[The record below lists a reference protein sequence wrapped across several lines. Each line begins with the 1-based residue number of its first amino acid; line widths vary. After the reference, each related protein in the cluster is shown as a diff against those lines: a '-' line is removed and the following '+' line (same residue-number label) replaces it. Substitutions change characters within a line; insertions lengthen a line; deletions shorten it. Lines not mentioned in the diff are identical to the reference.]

1 MSNQSIT
8 RQVIV
13 LLTLAFVLLAGVFAA
28 QSNKK
33 PAKPAPPKVD
43 CSAVTDADIV
53 KAIQDKIKA
62 NPKFKKQLKLIN
74 VSSTD
79 KAVILD
85 GRVIDKAA
93 IATIGKYANSAK
105 CVLSVKNNIGLGA
118 NRPVSASCGPGQKI
132 CGEICIDEKAEC
144 NIMN

>member
-8 RQVIV
+8 KKVIV
-13 LLTLAFVLLAGVFAA
+13 LLPLAFLLLFGVLTA

-33 PAKPAPPKVD
+33 SAKPAPPKVD

-62 NPKFKKQLKLIN
+62 NPKFKKQLNLIN
-74 VSSTD
+74 VSSRD
-79 KAVILD
+79 KAVILNGQVKD
-85 GRVIDKAA
+85 ATAKA
-93 IATIGKYANSAK
+93 TVGKYATSAK
-105 CVLSVKNNIGLGA
+105 CVQSVKNDLGLGI
-118 NRPVSASCGPGQKI
+118 RPVTIGCGPGQKL
-132 CGEICIDEKAEC
+132 CGDICIDEKADC